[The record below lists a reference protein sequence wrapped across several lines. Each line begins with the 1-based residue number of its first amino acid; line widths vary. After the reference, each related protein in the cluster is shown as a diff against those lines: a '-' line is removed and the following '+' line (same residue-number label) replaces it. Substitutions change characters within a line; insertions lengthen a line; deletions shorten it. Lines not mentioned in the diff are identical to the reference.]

1 MQGRSNDRRKIV
13 ISPEAKEDIEN
24 ILSYL
29 NKNWGNL
36 IVQEFLQKLNT
47 FYYIVSVNPRL
58 LDFITSRKIFVSI

>member
-47 FYYIVSVNPRL
+47 FYYIV
-58 LDFITSRKIFVSI
+58 